1 MGIML
6 YKMSVQGGKGMEGLF
21 VVINILV
28 LLAFIGLLIWMQ
40 KKHFSFTKRVFTG
53 LGVGIVLGAILQA
66 IYGAESDV
74 LTNTTEWYS
83 IVGSGYIKLLMMIVI
98 PLVMVSIIQ
107 SIINLEKT
115 SQLGKMSGW
124 IIGILIGTTMIAALV
139 GIGTAVV
146 FDLNADQIDMGQAE
160 TERGS
165 VLETTLSEV
174 EDQSTPERILS
185 FIPSNIFLDMT
196 GERPTSVI
204 AVVIFSMIVGI
215 AVLGVRRKSPEQ
227 AEIFTKI
234 INSIYAVVM
243 RIVTLILRLTP
254 FGILALMANTVAS
267 TNVAGI
273 LQLGKFVL
281 ASYVAIIIMFIIHFL
296 LVSVFGLNPFRFVQ
310 KVLPVLLFAFTSRS
324 SAGTIPLN
332 IETQKNAL
340 GVEQG
345 IANMAAS
352 FGATMGQNGCA
363 GIYPAMLAVMIAP
376 SVGMDPLSLS
386 FIVPLVLIIGV
397 SSFGIAGV
405 GGGATFAALIVL
417 SSMNMPVALA
427 GILISIE
434 ALIDMGR
441 TALNVNGSMVSGT
454 LTSRILKN
462 FDSEKFHD
470 KEAVGTKTML

>member
-1 MGIML
+1 MD
-6 YKMSVQGGKGMEGLF
+6 LF
-21 VVINILV
+21 FIIINIVV
-28 LLAFIGLLIWMQ
+28 LLALIGLLIWMQ
-40 KKHFSFTKRVFTG
+40 KKHVSFTKRVFTG
-53 LGVGIVLGAILQA
+53 LGLGIVLGAILQM
-66 IYGAESDV
+66 IYGTDSAILNE
-74 LTNTTEWYS
+74 TTEWYN
-83 IVGSGYIKLLMMIVI
+83 IVGSGYIQFLMMIVI

-124 IIGILIGTTMIAALV
+124 IIGILIGTTMVAALI
-139 GIGTAVV
+139 GIGTASV
-146 FDLNADQIDMGQAE
+146 FDLNADQIEMGQEE
-160 TERGS
+160 TDRGMD
-165 VLETTLSEV
+165 LESTLTEV
-174 EDQSTPERILS
+174 DEQSTPERILS

-196 GERPTSVI
+196 GDRPTSVI

-215 AVLGVRRKSPEQ
+215 AVLGLRRKDPEQ
-227 AEIFTKI
+227 ATTFIKVV
-234 INSIYAVVM
+234 NSIYAVVM

-273 LQLGKFVL
+273 LQLGKFVI
-281 ASYVAIIIMFIIHFL
+281 ASYVAIFIMFILH
-296 LVSVFGLNPFRFVQ
+296 LVLVAVFGLNPFRFVQ
-310 KVLPVLLFAFTSRS
+310 KALPALLFAFTSRS

-332 IETQKNAL
+332 IEVQKNSL

-345 IANMAAS
+345 VANMSAS

-376 SVGMDPLSLS
+376 SVGIDPLTIG
-386 FIVPLVLIIGV
+386 FILPLVLIIGV

-417 SSMNMPVALA
+417 SSMDLPVALA
-427 GILISIE
+427 GILISVE

-462 FDSEKFHD
+462 FNIDTFND
-470 KEAVGTKTML
+470 KEAVETKSEI